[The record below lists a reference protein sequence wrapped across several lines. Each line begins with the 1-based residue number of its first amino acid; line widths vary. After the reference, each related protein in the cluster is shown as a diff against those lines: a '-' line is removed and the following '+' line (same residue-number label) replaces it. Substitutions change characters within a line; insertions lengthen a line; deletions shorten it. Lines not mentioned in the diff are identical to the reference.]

1 MTTNSVGSG
10 SPHNHFAV
18 GADKADTAKPG
29 SLKPDGRVG
38 YPYSQANTMNLEG
51 QHRAKQ
57 VEVAQVRGSNHS
69 DSKTT
74 TIDGRINALKKPLG
88 MGSLAGPALEKAVD
102 KKIKTLTEKLDL
114 NLVPQRELPDR
125 IDGYIKTL
133 ETENAPKADIE
144 AARSLKLA
152 VGLKQSIVLKRV
164 VGETVASAKDA
175 VKAILDNITA
185 EAGAKE
191 IPNQV
196 FGRHNREAESVQLAA
211 KVLRDY
217 SSRMVM
223 LHGGREQDYKC
234 SISLSAKQRHDLYK
248 ALDVLTNEGRVAE
261 ADVAL
266 IRAATTAEPA
276 RTLTAQ
282 FERQGL
288 FDRRK

>member
-102 KKIKTLTEKLDL
+102 KKIKTLTEKLQQ
-114 NLVPQRELPDR
+114 NE
-125 IDGYIKTL
+125 
-133 ETENAPKADIE
+133 ADIK

-164 VGETVASAKDA
+164 ISETVASARDEA
-175 VKAILDNITA
+175 KAILDNITA
-185 EAGAKE
+185 DAGAKE

-196 FGRHNREAESVQLAA
+196 FDRHNREAEGVQLAA
-211 KVLRDY
+211 KMLRDY

-234 SISLSAKQRHDLYK
+234 SISLSAKQRHDLYN
-248 ALDVLTNEGRVAE
+248 ALAVLTNEGRVAE